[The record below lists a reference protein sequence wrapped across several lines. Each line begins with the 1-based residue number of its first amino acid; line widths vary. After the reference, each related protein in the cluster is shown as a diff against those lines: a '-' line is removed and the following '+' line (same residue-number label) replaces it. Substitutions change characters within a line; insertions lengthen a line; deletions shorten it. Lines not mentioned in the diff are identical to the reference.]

1 VTTKRTTIASE
12 GAHGTTVH
20 VFADTLNGEPVA
32 RVEWRELVGMVKRR
46 KTETFRGAK
55 RDREA
60 AAKVFAKA
68 KAEYLRGAPVGERKR
83 YTVADLWEA
92 YVTANTADWRPK
104 TAKLNASRWKVFVG
118 PDALDPYTFADLVTP
133 ETLDSFRLRLLS
145 VEREKTG
152 VVMARNQVA
161 HHIQLVKSVWRHARA
176 RKLLAENVLADYAV
190 RKGRDYGALEVPEF
204 SPADWSLIL
213 SQADYRSALR
223 WRAWAAIALDGL
235 LAPRSNALLHLTWAD
250 LDLAARLVT
259 WPTETDKLGKRR
271 VQPLPRAAVFALR
284 VAKVWAARDGYTGPY
299 VFYGAQDRSRHKAW
313 TYSALNAALAQLCTE
328 AGVTRA
334 KYQSMHSLRRMRG
347 KSVLEATG
355 DITKV
360 GAWLGDSDV
369 RVLTRS
375 YLRNRPDD
383 LKHVV
388 SGLSLPART
397 EPKTNTDGNE
407 TATATTK
414 GRRAKPSTR

>member
-1 VTTKRTTIASE
+1 MTAKRSAIDTF
-12 GAHGTTVH
+12 GGHGSTVN
-20 VFADTLNGEPVA
+20 VFADTLAGEPVA
-32 RVEWRELVGMVKRR
+32 RVEWREMVGPVKRR
-46 KTETFRGAK
+46 KTETFRGAR

-68 KAEYLRGAPVGERKR
+68 KAEYLAGAPVGERKR
-83 YTVADLWEA
+83 YTVADLWDA
-92 YVTANTADWRPK
+92 YVMANTADWRPK
-104 TAKLNASRWKVFVG
+104 TAKLNASRWKVFCG
-118 PDALDPYTFADLVTP
+118 LEGLDPYTFADLVTP
-133 ETLDSFRLRLLS
+133 ETLDAFRLRLLS
-145 VEREKTG
+145 GKRAKTDE
-152 VVMARNQVA
+152 VMARNQVA
-161 HHIQLVKSVWRHARA
+161 HHIQLVKSVWRHARQ
-176 RKLLAENVLADYAV
+176 RKLVAENVLADYAV

-204 SPADWSLIL
+204 SPADWALIL

-235 LAPRSNALLHLTWAD
+235 LAPRSNALLQITWDDID
-250 LDLAARLVT
+250 LVART
-259 WPTETDKLGKRR
+259 ITYPGETDKLGKRR

-284 VAKVWAARDGYTGPY
+284 VCRVWAVRDGYLGRH
-299 VFYGAQDRSRHKAW
+299 VFYGAQERTREKAW
-313 TYSALNAALAQLCTE
+313 TYSALNAALAKLCEE
-328 AGVTRA
+328 AEVRRA

-347 KSVLEATG
+347 KSVLEETG

-388 SGLSLPART
+388 AGLSLPART
-397 EPKTNTDGNE
+397 EPKGHTSGNE
-407 TATATTK
+407 TATAPTK
-414 GRRAKPSTR
+414 GAADKTAKR